1 VAIEVDSPNGRRV
14 KKAICRYMDLDVH
27 NMPVMLYLVKWETT
41 SFHQKASAS
50 DVGDVVTTAHVTPCD
65 LLPAHPK
72 D

>member
-1 VAIEVDSPNGRRV
+1 MEVDSPNGRRV
-14 KKAICRYMDLDVH
+14 KKVVFRYVDLDIH
-27 NMPVMLYLVKWETT
+27 NMPVMLYLVKRETT

-50 DVGDVVTTAHVTPCD
+50 DVGDVVTIAHVTPCD

>member
-1 VAIEVDSPNGRRV
+1 MEVDFPNGRRV
-14 KKAICRYMDLDVH
+14 KKAISRHLDLDIH
-27 NMPVMLYLVKWETT
+27 NMPVMLYLVKRETT

-50 DVGDVVTTAHVTPCD
+50 DVGVVVTTAHVIPCD